1 MAALVGMV
9 MCVAVLMQMIM
20 LMGMGVI
27 MAVSMGMLVGMGDT
41 VVGVLVGMCVFVV
54 MVMAMTAHV
63 IVMNVHNIAPYPF
76 SVNISYRRNEVKEF
90 IARTG
95 Y

>member
-1 MAALVGMV
+1 V
-9 MCVAVLMQMIM
+9 
-20 LMGMGVI
+20 
-27 MAVSMGMLVGMGDT
+27 
-41 VVGVLVGMCVFVV
+41 
-54 MVMAMTAHV
+54 VMAMTAHM

-90 IARTG
+90 IARTE